1 MMNPAFVTFFTLAAK
16 SMTGADFDA
25 HVQSVLA
32 NRTADSDKIEHVA
45 LLAADFVR
53 HYEQAVVLGTT
64 ADYQEQAM
72 IWHFNSMLKGVD
84 TQCSADIDLFS
95 CVHDLI
101 CEGKIVHN
109 LHTGMMGC
117 N

>member
-1 MMNPAFVTFFTLAAK
+1 MNPAFVTFLTLAAK

>member
-1 MMNPAFVTFFTLAAK
+1 MMNPALATFLTLAAK

-25 HVQSVLA
+25 HVQNVLA
-32 NRTADSDKIEHVA
+32 NRAADTDKIEHVA

-64 ADYQEQAM
+64 ADYEEQTM

-84 TQCSADIDLFS
+84 TQCADIDLFS
-95 CVHDLI
+95 CVHELI

-109 LHTGMMGC
+109 LNTGMMGC